1 MNTVKNTMKRLFL
14 PLCLLLVQPAWAQNA
29 IEALGVSQQGSDI
42 LVKLTT
48 SQPLASDPASFS
60 VANPPRI
67 AFDFPGT
74 GNALGK
80 NTREVGDGDLRNM
93 NIVQAGGR
101 TRCCW
106 T

>member
-1 MNTVKNTMKRLFL
+1 MNTVKNAMKRLFL

-48 SQPLASDPASFS
+48 SQPLASAPASFS

-67 AFDFPGT
+67 AFDFPGV
-74 GNALGK
+74 K
-80 NTREVGDGDLRNM
+80 TRWAGILKPSTKAISAASVWSRSA
-93 NIVQAGGR
+93 IVRAS
-101 TRCCW
+101 C
-106 T
+106 